1 MMYIC
6 FEYECY
12 LVSELAKFKPNDI
25 ENVNCELDQRGL
37 DQSRQYVLLF
47 ISEKGRKNMWSIICF
62 FYIWKLQLPPL
73 HIFELTQVTGKM
85 KKIEIGSEKN

>member
-1 MMYIC
+1 MYIC

-37 DQSRQYVLLF
+37 D
-47 ISEKGRKNMWSIICF
+47 
-62 FYIWKLQLPPL
+62 
-73 HIFELTQVTGKM
+73 
-85 KKIEIGSEKN
+85 